1 MTEYKR
7 ITSKKGKHLYKCGNC
22 PAKEGC
28 DGYFDCLDMTYRRL
42 RELENLIEDGK
53 LIFVDADDD
62 EMVQIKVS
70 RSWLKEMHRILHEK
84 DIDC

>member
-1 MTEYKR
+1 MTVYKR
-7 ITSKKGKHLYKCGNC
+7 ITSKKEKHYYKCENC
-22 PAKEGC
+22 PAKVGC
-28 DGYFDCLDMTYRRL
+28 DGYFDSLDITYRQL
-42 RELENLIEDGK
+42 RELEDLIDAGK

>member
-7 ITSKKGKHLYKCGNC
+7 ITSKKGKQSYICENC
-22 PAKEGC
+22 PAKDDC
-28 DGYFDCLDMTYRRL
+28 DGYSDCLDMTYRRL
-42 RELENLIEDGK
+42 RELENLVEDGR

>member
-7 ITSKKGKHLYKCGNC
+7 ITSKKGKHSYKCGNC
-22 PAKEGC
+22 PANEGC

-42 RELENLIEDGK
+42 RELENLIEDGN
-53 LIFVDADDD
+53 LIFDDANDD
-62 EMVQIKVS
+62 EMIQIKVS
-70 RSWLKEMHRILHEK
+70 RSWLKEMHRIFHEN